1 MILSYVKSD
10 LGTNSQIAH
19 NGDLSLLFKDT
30 KYGEQRRYKIPGNE
44 GFEFVLSDA
53 SDAVSIYVG

>member
-30 KYGEQRRYKIPGNE
+30 KYGE
-44 GFEFVLSDA
+44 
-53 SDAVSIYVG
+53 